1 MILAGGRSRRMGRE
15 KLFLEVGGLP
25 LIERV
30 INTVS
35 ATCEEV
41 ILVGGEA
48 NLLQGVRHVPDGRSG
63 RQGPLAGIEAG
74 LAASRNDRVFVAA
87 GDMPFLSPDL
97 IRYLLDRLGRDG
109 NVAVIP
115 RHGGRRHP
123 LCGAYAR
130 AILPRVVAAL
140 DGGARAVGEFL
151 DGVVGVDYVEEE
163 LRRYGMPDLLLMNVN
178 TPGELDAARREAER

>member
-1 MILAGGRSRRMGRE
+1 MGRE
-15 KLFLEVGGLP
+15 KLLLEIGGVP

-30 INTVS
+30 RNTVS
-35 ATCEEV
+35 ASCEEV

-48 NLLQGVRHVPDGRSG
+48 TGLQGVRHVSDGRSG

-74 LAASRNDRVFVAA
+74 LAASRNARVFVAA

-97 IRYLLDRLGRDG
+97 IRYLLGRLGREG

-130 AILPRVVAAL
+130 ALLPRVGAAL
-140 DGGARAVGEFL
+140 DGGARAVGAFL
-151 DGVVGVDYVEEE
+151 DGAVGVEYVEEE

-178 TPGELDAARREAER
+178 TPGDLEAARREAER